1 MPPTA
6 DLAVARALNAS
17 PATTR
22 FARYAWGVLA
32 ANLAVIL
39 LGAYVRATGS
49 GAGCGAHWPLCNGE
63 VLPREPALQTLIEF
77 SHRLSSGLALLLVA
91 GLVVGAWRAYPR
103 GHVVRLGA
111 ALAAAFM
118 LSEAAIGAGLVL
130 LRYVADDTRVARG
143 YWVAGHLIN
152 TFLLVAAL
160 ALTAWWASGVAAP
173 RLRDRAG
180 LAAALL
186 GAAAG
191 VLLLGVSGAITALG
205 DTLFPVATL
214 AEGKALTFSESAH
227 LFVRLRI
234 YHPLLALIVGT
245 GVTLAA
251 VAAVR
256 RRPLPVVRH
265 LAVAVVALWT
275 AQLLLGA
282 LNVYLLA
289 PIAVQLLHLLLSDLI
304 WIALVLLIAATL
316 AEYRDGEGRA
326 S

>member
-1 MPPTA
+1 MSSTA
-6 DLAVARALNAS
+6 DLAAASSLPVAPARA
-17 PATTR
+17 R

-39 LGAYVRATGS
+39 LGAFVRATGS

-63 VLPREPALQTLIEF
+63 VLPREPALQTVIEL
-77 SHRLSSGLALLLVA
+77 SHRATSGLALLLVA

-103 GHVVRLGA
+103 AHVVRRGA

-118 LSEAAIGAGLVL
+118 ASEAAIGAGLVL

-143 YWVAGHLIN
+143 YWVAGHLVN

-160 ALTAWWASGVAAP
+160 TLTAWWASGGAAP
-173 RLRDRAG
+173 RWRERRG

-186 GAAAG
+186 GAAGG
-191 VLLLGVSGAITALG
+191 VLLLGVSGAVTALG

-214 AEGKALTFSESAH
+214 AEGKAMTFSDSAH

-234 YHPLLALIVGT
+234 YHPLLALAVGAA
-245 GVTLAA
+245 VTA
-251 VAAVR
+251 VAAAAVR
-256 RRPLPVVRH
+256 HRPLPAVRRF
-265 LAVAVVALWT
+265 AAAVVVLWL
-275 AQLLLGA
+275 AQLALGA
-282 LNVYLLA
+282 VNVYLLA
-289 PIAVQLLHLLLSDLI
+289 PVSLQLLHLLVSDLI

-316 AEYRDGEGRA
+316 AAEPARG
-326 S
+326 